1 MIWSKEN
8 TIIDETRGKIVM
20 CIAGL
25 VLFIF
30 ISYLISVLIAYI
42 VLEDDRAFVWPLVVL
57 KKLIATIE
65 RVFD

>member
-1 MIWSKEN
+1 
-8 TIIDETRGKIVM
+8 M